1 MNEYIKI
8 IQQKIAA
15 VNPEFLMSNS
25 NGRLSEDM
33 ITYKS
38 RMLNTILYLSD
49 MSYTDTIVAI
59 MGYAIFIFA
68 EMGVYPDYFFEN
80 IMPNYY
86 KRRIKLSE
94 IENSDKYKG
103 NFKDERRARANI
115 NIKYKAKTEETINSG
130 INKGYYN
137 NVSKTISQQYQS
149 VVDALENEGIICG
162 VLDNKRAYNI
172 VEKRCGNQISK
183 YSNISDDA
191 TGDIAYLIRLLC
203 ECFFYFALIGKD
215 PTEFVENFV
224 DKYDYEQEL
233 TGCYKLQQEIN
244 NKL

>member
-38 RMLNTILYLSD
+38 RMLNTILYSSD
-49 MSYTDTIVAI
+49 MSCNDTVAAI

-68 EMGVYPDYFFEN
+68 EMGVYPDYFFES

-86 KRRIKLSE
+86 ERRIKLSE

-103 NFKDERRARANI
+103 DFKKERRAIADI
-115 NIKYKAKTEETINSG
+115 NIKYKAKTEETINDG

-162 VLDNKRAYNI
+162 VLDPKRAYGI
-172 VEKRCGNQISK
+172 IEKHCGRQISK
-183 YSNISDDA
+183 YSNNSDDVIR
-191 TGDIAYLIRLLC
+191 DIAYLIRLLC
-203 ECFFYFALIGKD
+203 ECFFYFALIGND
-215 PTEFVENFV
+215 PTELVQNFV
-224 DKYDYEQEL
+224 DKYDYKQEL
-233 TGCYKLQQEIN
+233 KGCCELQQEIN
-244 NKL
+244 NKK